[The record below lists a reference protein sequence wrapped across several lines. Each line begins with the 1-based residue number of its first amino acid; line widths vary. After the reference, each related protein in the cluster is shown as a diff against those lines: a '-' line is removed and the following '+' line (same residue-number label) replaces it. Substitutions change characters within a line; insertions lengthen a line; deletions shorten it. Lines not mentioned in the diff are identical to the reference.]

1 MAYAGKGYCCGS
13 PFSSKEP
20 DCRGD
25 GGQVMVRVFNPFL
38 IGRYRGFDFIAV
50 AAQGGEDF
58 VGLPL

>member
-1 MAYAGKGYCCGS
+1 MA
-13 PFSSKEP
+13 
-20 DCRGD
+20 
-25 GGQVMVRVFNPFL
+25 RVFNPFL